1 MSASP
6 TDAAVDVVRRFDGAV
21 VDAGD
26 LDLAMTFAHPDMTVR
41 EPPGLPY
48 RGGYVGRQGL
58 EELMEDFGAW
68 WEILEPLTMRF
79 MGVSD
84 SLVAV
89 RISSPR
95 ARLRATGREVPFLV
109 TEWITVR
116 DGKVADVE
124 VFYYDQQPLI
134 EAAGVVAHR
143 QPVTST
149 DRHDR

>member
-6 TDAAVDVVRRFDGAV
+6 IQAAEEVVRRFDAAV
-21 VDAGD
+21 VDSGD
-26 LDLAMTFAHPDMTVR
+26 LDLAMTFAHADMTVR

-58 EELMEDFGAW
+58 EDLMEDFGTW
-68 WEILEPLTMRF
+68 WEIVEPLSMTF
-79 MGVSD
+79 MGVTD

-95 ARLRATGREVPFLV
+95 ARLRVTGREVPFLV

-124 VFYYDQQPLI
+124 VFYFDQEPLI
-134 EAAGVVAHR
+134 EAAEAAARRHPVA
-143 QPVTST
+143 SN